1 MKKPV
6 YKLLDEKGRV
16 LIPLEMRQ
24 KAEIEKG
31 DILKVSINTGKIV
44 ISKVDIL
51 EVLANADVNVA
62 GIMTIRNVKIK
73 QDDYGLT
80 VTMPRTKMPHTE
92 QYKDSVYFADKSMKQ
107 QFDMAVETAYQES
120 VQTQTMEQDELEEG
134 MEQEEDTGMSMGM
147 Q

>member
-1 MKKPV
+1 MKNIYFRDGILIYYGNPAGYLSEGKV
-6 YKLLDEKGRV
+6 VLDSIFDKEEIIAFLSEKEKL
-16 LIPLEMRQ
+16 
-24 KAEIEKG
+24 
-31 DILKVSINTGKIV
+31 
-44 ISKVDIL
+44 
-51 EVLANADVNVA
+51 ADVNVA

-120 VQTQTMEQDELEEG
+120 VLTPVLDQDEPEEG
-134 MEQEEDTGMSMGM
+134 MEQEESAGMSMGM
-147 Q
+147 